1 LRARPP
7 PVAGALRGALQI
19 LLAGLST
26 DTAARHTASPV
37 SYQVLAL
44 DIDGT
49 ILDPYGSLP
58 AAVRDSVAAARN
70 RGLWVILCTGRRFRT
85 ALPWARE
92 LELEGSIVV
101 NNGTLVKDIQSGE
114 TLRHA
119 YLPIDEYAAVIS
131 FIRRRGSP
139 LVYIDTYHDHIDL
152 LTERCSQTHAYQRE
166 YLNDNTD
173 FFRTVDDL
181 HRQPRSD
188 VIMVSTMA
196 DEATLTEMREEARAE
211 FGDRLRTH
219 TLINKNY
226 QGLILE
232 LLSPKSGKW
241 PALEAITAEAG
252 VAPEEIIA
260 VGDDTNDIE
269 MIRRAGLGIAMGNA
283 AEEVKRSANRVV
295 RSNAEGGV
303 VEAIEQ
309 ALLIL

>member
-1 LRARPP
+1 VGYR
-7 PVAGALRGALQI
+7 I
-19 LLAGLST
+19 
-26 DTAARHTASPV
+26 
-37 SYQVLAL
+37 LAL

-49 ILDPYGSLP
+49 ILDPYGKLP
-58 AAVRDSVAAARN
+58 TAVRDAVKAARCH
-70 RGLWVILCTGRRFRT
+70 GLRVILCTGRRFRT

-92 LELEGSIVV
+92 LELEGNIVV

-119 YLPIDEYAAVIS
+119 YLPIDEYAPVIS
-131 FIRRRGSP
+131 FVRRRGSP
-139 LVYIDTYHDHIDL
+139 LVYIDTYHERVDL
-152 LTERCSQTHAYQRE
+152 ITERCSNTHAYQRE

-173 FFRTVDDL
+173 FFQIVDDL
-181 HRQPRSD
+181 HDQPRSD

-196 DEATLTEMREEARAE
+196 DEATLTAMCEEALEE
-211 FGDRLRTH
+211 FGDRIRTH

-232 LLSPKSGKW
+232 FLSPKSGKW
-241 PALEAITAEAG
+241 PALEAVAAEEN

-269 MIRRAGLGIAMGNA
+269 MIRHAGLGIAMGNA
-283 AEEVKRSANRVV
+283 ASEVKQAADRVV

-303 VEAIEQ
+303 VEAIEK
-309 ALLIL
+309 ALLLI